1 MGGGLSNY
9 LPPEK
14 GVGGGIY
21 QRWSLIRRFTVC
33 KSSRLTQ
40 PVLTKFF
47 QSATIISKRFDS
59 YSDVGPSRAK
69 T

>member
-14 GVGGGIY
+14 GGGGIY
-21 QRWSLIRRFTVC
+21 QRGSLIRRFTVC